1 MSARRRRTG
10 GPMSAAGLISFYD
23 EYEGGIKVSPTT
35 VVIVSAAFA
44 FAVVMAHII
53 LG

>member
-10 GPMSAAGLISFYD
+10 GPMSAAGLISFYE
-23 EYEGGIKVSPTT
+23 EYESGIKISPTT
-35 VVIVSAAFA
+35 VIMLSTLFTFIVVI
-44 FAVVMAHII
+44 AHI